1 MRVLLF
7 LAFRMS
13 IKILESACKYPQ
25 ENYMV
30 EITLKAIAKDGRRA
44 DLLSFH
50 SINLVFPSTFR
61 SLIFLSDVL

>member
-1 MRVLLF
+1 MSVLLF

-30 EITLKAIAKDGRRA
+30 EITLKAVEKDGRKA
-44 DLLSFH
+44 DIVTILSFH
-50 SINLVFPSTFR
+50 SINLVFPS
-61 SLIFLSDVL
+61 SL